1 MGQRLVD
8 IGNRRVGEQIV
19 GFVVAGG
26 IAPGKAGNRG
36 GVVCA
41 EAASGLEGEGGRG
54 RAVGGGPA
62 EGDGRVAIDLV
73 AELAIE
79 CRQFVAELGQGVQGL
94 DHRAFEVFID
104 FGGGVV
110 VAVDVAAVV
119 GSAQQFHVVAAGERA
134 HVVDL
139 WRPGIRRGCWRGW
152 C

>member
-8 IGNRRVGEQIV
+8 IGNRRVGEQIA

-79 CRQFVAELGQGVQGL
+79 CSSSLRNLA
-94 DHRAFEVFID
+94 RAFRALTTGRSRFSSIS
-104 FGGGVV
+104 
-110 VAVDVAAVV
+110 AV
-119 GSAQQFHVVAAGERA
+119 E
-134 HVVDL
+134 
-139 WRPGIRRGCWRGW
+139 
-152 C
+152 

>member
-26 IAPGKAGNRG
+26 IAPGKAGDRG
-36 GVVCA
+36 GVVRA

-94 DHRAFEVFID
+94 TTGRSRFSSIS
-104 FGGGVV
+104 
-110 VAVDVAAVV
+110 AV
-119 GSAQQFHVVAAGERA
+119 E
-134 HVVDL
+134 
-139 WRPGIRRGCWRGW
+139 
-152 C
+152 

>member
-8 IGNRRVGEQIV
+8 IGNRRVGEQIA

-119 GSAQQFHVVAAGERA
+119 GAAQQFHVVAAGERA

-139 WRPGIRRGCWRGW
+139 PLRLRSS
-152 C
+152 

>member
-1 MGQRLVD
+1 MVLSVPRP
-8 IGNRRVGEQIV
+8 R
-19 GFVVAGG
+19 
-26 IAPGKAGNRG
+26 PGSKVRA
-36 GVVCA
+36 
-41 EAASGLEGEGGRG
+41 GRG

-119 GSAQQFHVVAAGERA
+119 GAAQQFHVVAAGERA
-134 HVVDL
+134 T
-139 WRPGIRRGCWRGW
+139 
-152 C
+152 